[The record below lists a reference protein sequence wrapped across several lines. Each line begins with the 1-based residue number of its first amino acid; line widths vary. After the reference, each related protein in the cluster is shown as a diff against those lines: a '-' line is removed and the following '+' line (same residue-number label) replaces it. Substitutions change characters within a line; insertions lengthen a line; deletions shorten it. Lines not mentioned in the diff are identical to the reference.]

1 VSTAVAWHVGT
12 ATDAGRERKINEDR
26 VLADEAN
33 GLFLVADG
41 LGGHAAGEEAADL
54 AVSVVS
60 EEMSRRS
67 TNLEID
73 IRHAITEANN
83 RIHEAA
89 QSRDE
94 WRGMACVLTMAV
106 VQNEQVTVG
115 HVGDSRLYLVWNG
128 NLKKVTSDHSPVG
141 EQEDRGEITEEQAM
155 SHPRRNEIFRDVG
168 SHRHHPDDP
177 QFIEIRRLVLR
188 PDAALLLCSD
198 GLSDV
203 LTSAR
208 IRSIVE
214 SYNGNPKETS
224 DRLVAE
230 ANTAGGHDNIS
241 VIFIAGP
248 QFLGGEANRLQ
259 EIRPRHTSTRVREA
273 PAPAAAWS
281 PLKSFLWLLGG
292 MLLGIALWLGGQQV
306 FTNAQRT
313 APNLEPRVAT
323 PPATAVKL
331 DQKIDPADPR
341 SLATALGAA
350 RDGETIVVP
359 PGRYL
364 GPLVLRDHVSIKAAA
379 PGKSTVVADA
389 GSMTD
394 PGLAIVG
401 RGVSDV
407 RISGLRIAGD
417 ELHPLRIGVLLSAS
431 SVELDDVDV
440 SGAIEA
446 GVRIE
451 GASPSLLLGSNLHG
465 NLGTGLSVAG
475 SSAARIAGNHIS
487 ENGRLSS
494 GLRAGV
500 ELFSGAH
507 PVLENNVITG
517 NGRVG
522 ISGLPADL
530 EAEVKRTNILDHRPV
545 VAPKPAPAAAD
556 PANAIPK
563 EPVERPAAPV
573 AVPPQ

>member
-1 VSTAVAWHVGT
+1 
-12 ATDAGRERKINEDR
+12 
-26 VLADEAN
+26 
-33 GLFLVADG
+33 
-41 LGGHAAGEEAADL
+41 
-54 AVSVVS
+54 
-60 EEMSRRS
+60 MSRRS
-67 TNLEID
+67 TDLEID

-89 QSRDE
+89 QSRDD

-115 HVGDSRLYLVWNG
+115 HVGDSRLYLIWNG

-155 SHPRRNEIFRDVG
+155 AHPRRNEIFRDVG

-203 LTSAR
+203 LTSAQ
-208 IRSIVE
+208 IRSVVE
-214 SYNGNPKETS
+214 SYNGDPKETT

-241 VIFIAGP
+241 VVFIAGP

-259 EIRPRHTSTRVREA
+259 EVRPRHASTRVREA
-273 PAPAAAWS
+273 AAPAGAWS
-281 PLKSFLWLLGG
+281 TGKSLLWLLGG
-292 MLLGIALWLGGQQV
+292 MLLGIAVWLGGQQV
-306 FTNAQRT
+306 FIARRTVPNAF
-313 APNLEPRVAT
+313 PRAGASLPVA
-323 PPATAVKL
+323 AKV
-331 DQKIDPADPR
+331 DPADPR
-341 SLATALGAA
+341 SLAGALAAA
-350 RDGETIVVP
+350 RDGEIIVVP

-364 GPLVLRDHVSIKAAA
+364 GPLVLRDHVSIKAAEQ
-379 PGKSTVVADA
+379 GKSTITADA

-407 RISGLRIAGD
+407 RISGLRVAAD
-417 ELHPLRIGVLLSAS
+417 ESHPLRIGILLSSS
-431 SVELDDVDV
+431 SVELDDIDV
-440 SGAIEA
+440 SGAIES

-465 NLGTGLSVAG
+465 NLGTGLSIAG
-475 SSAARIAGNHIS
+475 PSSARIAGNHIS
-487 ENGRLSS
+487 ENGRLAS

-500 ELFSGAH
+500 ELVSGAS

-517 NGRVG
+517 NGRAG
-522 ISGLPADL
+522 ITGLPPDL
-530 EAEVKRTNILDHRPV
+530 EVEVKRTNILDHRSMTASKPV
-545 VAPKPAPAAAD
+545 PAAVG
-556 PANAIPK
+556 PASTIPK

-573 AVPPQ
+573 AVPQQ